1 MEITITY
8 IISQI
13 FTVIGYGLTTSTYHM
28 QKRKTVLILNF
39 LSKFSFAI
47 AYILLGAWS
56 ALAMIGV
63 ALIRN
68 SVFMIDGNKN
78 VKRNNIN
85 RLDVIMLIVVYVIT
99 IISGIYTYECFW
111 SLLPIFSTLIYTYSI
126 FQKNIKIYRL
136 LGIPTELF
144 CVIYNFYIKSI
155 SAIILGVI
163 PLISSII
170 GYIKEVKKE
179 KNTKKPSHSY
189 WCDGFYL

>member
-1 MEITITY
+1 MEITIKY

-13 FTVIGYGLTTSTYHM
+13 FTIIGYGLTTSTYHM
-28 QKRKTVLILNF
+28 KKRKAVLMLNF
-39 LSKFSFAI
+39 WSKFSFAI

-68 SVFMIDGNKN
+68 TVFMIDENKN
-78 VKRNNIN
+78 GKRASINI
-85 RLDVIMLIVVYVIT
+85 LDVIMLIIVYVIT
-99 IISGIYTYECFW
+99 IISGIYTSEGFF
-111 SLLPIFSTLIYTYSI
+111 SLLPIFATLIYTYSI

-136 LGIPTELF
+136 LGIPTELC
-144 CVIYNFYIKSI
+144 CVCYNFYIKSI
-155 SAIILGVI
+155 FAIILGFI

-179 KNTKKPSHSY
+179 KIK
-189 WCDGFYL
+189 